1 SMLAWYTRDEPNES
15 MYKMVRGLH
24 DVAQATD
31 PYHPTMTVIFQPHL
45 FPHYHDATDILG
57 PDIYPTFPGGRV
69 ARVGEGMRKA
79 VRDLQGKPIVA
90 VLQSFYPKGRRMPN
104 RAEFRCMAYL
114 SVVSGATGIMWF
126 SYDYNGKMA
135 EEHPEAWHALRE
147 LAGEFKQL
155 GPVFLSFDSHGQ
167 MQRRQVRVGN
177 DLRAA
182 AWQQG
187 NFRYV
192 VVVNDVD
199 QQRGRVTLD
208 LSQEAG
214 ARDVE
219 VLFEDRTLQ
228 RELDGSL
235 VDHFAPYDVHI
246 YRIRTEA
253 E

>member
-1 SMLAWYTRDEPNES
+1 M
-15 MYKMVRGLH
+15 
-24 DVAQATD
+24 
-31 PYHPTMTVIFQPHL
+31 
-45 FPHYHDATDILG
+45 
-57 PDIYPTFPGGRV
+57 

-135 EEHPEAWHALRE
+135 EEHPEAWHALQE

-187 NFRYV
+187 NFRWALAELV
-192 VVVNDVD
+192 GGPV
-199 QQRGRVTLD
+199 
-208 LSQEAG
+208 
-214 ARDVE
+214 AR
-219 VLFEDRTLQ
+219 LQ
-228 RELDGSL
+228 RQG
-235 VDHFAPYDVHI
+235 AAR
-246 YRIRTEA
+246 RIASRRRSQIPPLRLG
-253 E
+253 